1 MPKTVWFCH
10 FCTLAGTKVNDFAT
24 FGWLRLF
31 AASAGVMVGCRER
44 NRLTGSGLRCRRMP
58 ARLAKSLL
66 MGSGAALR
74 MSLKTILL
82 IVLSIFTQYNE

>member
-1 MPKTVWFCH
+1 MVLPLLHPGGDESQRFC
-10 FCTLAGTKVNDFAT
+10 DF
-24 FGWLRLF
+24 WVI
-31 AASAGVMVGCRER
+31 AAVYGIGEVMVGCRER
-44 NRLTGSGLRCRRMP
+44 NRLTGSGLRCRRMR